1 MNQKLFDAFKNCGY
15 CRNVTVIRMTRSFR
29 LLLALACAAILS
41 GSFGYAANIWD
52 AGAGSSTLTVTTP
65 ANWDDNQVPNFTDG
79 NQILTFGTAGVGATL
94 NTPVNIYGLILNRSG
109 NFQFVSNP
117 SSNLFTISS
126 GGILAEPGSN
136 ASAIYTLQSPVVLS
150 ADQAWTVQNK
160 SSFTT
165 TLSVGGIS
173 GTYNLTKNGSGI
185 LSLTGNSTSRSASAS
200 VTLEEGVLR
209 LQAGSAL
216 NSSTSAPLLLN
227 GGELRL
233 ATNTNTTFLGTN
245 ISVGGDASIT
255 TTRASGTTDH
265 PLQTVGNIS
274 IGANTL
280 TVRDAGA
287 LSTIGNAVVQTGAVT
302 LTGNAVF
309 NVVNTSN
316 ADAVLK
322 LGAVGQSGGARGFS
336 KTGNG
341 TLELTADSSYS
352 GNTTVSG
359 GVLLANAAATG
370 TTVNVQS
377 GGTLGGN
384 GTVGGVRLQSGGT
397 LSPGNSP
404 GTLTVAG
411 DATWEGGANYNWQV
425 AALNEDASNQTSKG
439 INWDYFS
446 VNGTLNLSGLNTN
459 KLNFNL
465 WSLSSVNPDTNGL
478 IAGWPGNG
486 TNTWAIAGA
495 GSGIR
500 LNGTLLSANTDYS
513 SLFNINYA
521 PTNGAGGLLPMGSSF
536 QIITLANA
544 NTLYLFASSAAI
556 PEPGQVAASV
566 LLLTLAGS
574 YWLWKRR
581 RAASK
586 NPPPLPGTAV

>member
-1 MNQKLFDAFKNCGY
+1 MNRKLFDAFKNRGY
-15 CRNVTVIRMTRSFR
+15 CRNVKVIRVTRSFR

-41 GSFGYAANIWD
+41 GPFGYAANIWD
-52 AGAGSSTLTVTTP
+52 AGGGGNRSINNATNWQDDSLPDLSSGNSTLV
-65 ANWDDNQVPNFTDG
+65 
-79 NQILTFGTAGVGATL
+79 FGTAGDRVTVNVPANVQSLEINRDADFRFITTGANTLTVGA
-94 NTPVNIYGLILNRSG
+94 
-109 NFQFVSNP
+109 
-117 SSNLFTISS
+117 
-126 GGILAEPGSN
+126 GGIIALPGSDQTVLYRLPTT
-136 ASAIYTLQSPVVLS
+136 SLVFLS
-150 ADQAWTVQNK
+150 ANQTWTVQNQGA
-160 SSFTT
+160 SLTSLEASG
-165 TLSVGGIS
+165 LSGDF
-173 GTYNLTKNGSGI
+173 NLTKNGSGTLWI
-185 LSLTGNSTSRSASAS
+185 TGNSSRSSSSAS
-200 VTLEEGVLR
+200 VTLDGGLLR
-209 LQAGSAL
+209 LDAGSAL
-216 NSSTSAPLLLN
+216 NTSASAPLFLN

-280 TVRDAGA
+280 TVRDADA
-287 LSTIGNAVVQTGAVT
+287 LSTTGNAVVQTGAVT

-359 GVLLANAAATG
+359 GLLLANAAATG

-404 GTLTVAG
+404 GMLTVAG

-425 AALNEDASNQTSKG
+425 AALSQNASDQISKG

-446 VNGTLNLSGLNTN
+446 VNGALNLSGLNTN

-500 LNGTLLSANTDYS
+500 LNGTLLSAYTDYS

-586 NPPPLPGTAV
+586 NPPPLPGAAV